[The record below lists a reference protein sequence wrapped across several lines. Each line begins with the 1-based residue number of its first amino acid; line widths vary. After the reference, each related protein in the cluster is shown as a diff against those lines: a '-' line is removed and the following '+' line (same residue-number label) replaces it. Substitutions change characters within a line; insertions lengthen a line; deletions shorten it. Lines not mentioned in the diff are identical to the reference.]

1 MMRLFSGLALLF
13 MATQLYAQQSCCA
26 HDAFASLGND
36 AAFVIQHEQPLPFQ
50 LQDPVGEMINF
61 ETTDGKQGNAY
72 VIMRPGGGN
81 KYLLVFHEWWGLNDY
96 VKKESDRLFDELK
109 DTHIIAID
117 LYDGQVAATREEATA
132 NMQALKS
139 ERAESIIRG
148 AINYADMLSHG
159 NAEFATVGWCMGG
172 GWSLQAGILAGE
184 KNKAVVMYYGMPETD
199 DNRLQELESPVLFI
213 FARQDKWINFEVVA
227 SFKKQMS
234 RLKKNL
240 AILEYDADH
249 SFANPS
255 NPKYDKASAEDAH
268 GQVVEFLYYSLH

>member
-1 MMRLFSGLALLF
+1 MIKIYSGLILLLLV
-13 MATQLYAQQSCCA
+13 TQLYAQQLCCA
-26 HDAFASLGND
+26 HDTFASLSTD
-36 AAFVIQHEQPLPFQ
+36 AAFIAKHEEPLPFSI
-50 LQDPVGEMINF
+50 QDPLGEMINF
-61 ETTDGKQGNAY
+61 ETPDGKQGTAY
-72 VIMRPGGGN
+72 VLLKPGGSN

-96 VKKESDRLFDELK
+96 VKKESERLYEELK

-117 LYDGQVAATREEATA
+117 LYDGQVATTREEAA
-132 NMQALKS
+132 SFMQALQA

-148 AINYADMLSHG
+148 AINYADMLSQG
-159 NAEFATVGWCMGG
+159 VAEFATIGWCMGG

-184 KNKAVVMYYGMPETD
+184 KNKAVVMYYGMPETND
-199 DNRLQELESPVLFI
+199 ARLLPLESPVLFI

-227 SFKKQMS
+227 AFKKQMS

-249 SFANPS
+249 AFANPS
-255 NPKYDKASAEDAH
+255 NPKYDKALAEDAH